1 MLAWGFV
8 ILLSVISLVLAWY
21 VREVLKRFRFLSD
34 NSFVLKEKIERYRE
48 HLTSVYELPM
58 FYGDETIK
66 GLMAH
71 TQDLVLDLQELEEVF
86 FLTDITEEEYDAEEK
101 EEES

>member
-8 ILLSVISLVLAWY
+8 ILLSVVSLTLTWY

-34 NSFVLKEKIERYRE
+34 NGFILREKIERYRE

-58 FYGDETIK
+58 FYGDET
-66 GLMAH
+66 